1 MRLGVK
7 EKEVQE
13 ERENS
18 DYRSGE
24 SMGGA
29 GERSPSWC

>member
-1 MRLGVK
+1 VK

-29 GERSPSWC
+29 GERRREA